1 MVLNWLKKR
10 REIPVEQRRYD
21 KIYLFLA
28 LILFLATLWAV
39 FNEVSTRRP
48 WKEYQRKFYQLK
60 LAKLDSLYRLAVAN
74 FDSAKYKELT
84 EELEKAKAGLES
96 EEYKRALEDY
106 KKYERELAELTREF
120 QFAKSRSDEY
130 YYFYQRAKLENA
142 NGRETQKW
150 WERVQREERLMSEF
164 NAKIEEVT
172 KKKDSTWAIV
182 KGYRAKVSELQ
193 HELDKLFEE
202 INRIKD
208 RIQKTKE
215 AQVKIVQVIL
225 PEFERTN
232 FGTLKSRVDR
242 CQTCHLGWDD
252 PLFEDA
258 PQPFKTH
265 PNRELL
271 EKHNPETFGCT
282 PCHRGQG
289 PALTEGYAH
298 GDKDKHWEWPILK
311 KEYIEAGCNDC
322 HFNEINLKW
331 APKLTMGKHILI
343 ESGCYGCH
351 GVDGYNDFPK
361 IAPSLNNL
369 LVKTTPGWLYRWIL
383 NPREYLPHGRMP
395 DFKLTPE
402 EAEAITAYLVKIGQ
416 DSSKNWQYQFKY
428 QGGGNPARGKELVEN
443 IGCLGCHAIGDNK
456 VVRETRGLNYDIAP
470 ELTKIGSKVNPQWLY
485 DWLKNPRHYL
495 PNTKMP
501 SLRLT
506 DQEASDIVAYLMTL
520 KDTVDYAGIK
530 INYSEAKADQGLKLI
545 KSYGC
550 YGCHEI
556 KGTERETKV
565 SVDISDFARKNIE
578 QLDFGYKEHL
588 PKDRLIWLAEKL
600 RDPRGY
606 STERIKLKMP
616 QFNFTDKEI
625 EALVTLIASFKKN
638 EVGSGY
644 VQKFDRKRKE
654 INEGRRLTLWYN
666 CINCH
671 QIEEQGG
678 YIHPMIEDP
687 GLRPPLLTIEGAKVQ
702 EPWLYEFLKNP
713 TTIRPWFKLR
723 MPTFQLTDDEIT
735 SLIRY
740 FLGLSNQ
747 EFKVRSYD
755 VPLEKKYV
763 QAGKVLFE
771 QLQCLKCHTAGSQ
784 LSASMLA
791 PNLDLAPRRLKPEWV
806 IDWLRDPQA
815 IQPGT
820 NMPTFFYEGTS
831 PVPDVLDGNANEQ
844 IRALRD
850 YIWTFARRGGSTL
863 VMQR

>member
-1 MVLNWLKKR
+1 MIFSWIKKR

-21 KIYLFLA
+21 KIYLA
-28 LILFLATLWAV
+28 LSSILLLATLYAV
-39 FNEVSTRRP
+39 IDEVSIRRP

-60 LAKLDSLYRLAVAN
+60 LAKLDSLYKIAVAN
-74 FDSAKYKELT
+74 FDSVRYKELK
-84 EELEKAKAGLES
+84 EELEEAKAGLES
-96 EEYKRALEDY
+96 EEYKKALADY
-106 KKYERELAELTREF
+106 KKYEKELADLLREF

-130 YYFYQRAKLENA
+130 YYFYQRAKLESKNEEA
-142 NGRETQKW
+142 
-150 WERVQREERLMSEF
+150 QRLWFKIQGEENSMKEL
-164 NAKIEEVT
+164 NAKIEELT
-172 KKKDSTWAIV
+172 RKKDEAWAIV
-182 KGYRAKVSELQ
+182 KRYRSRVDEVE
-193 HELDKLFEE
+193 HELNKLFDE
-202 INRIKD
+202 INKIKD
-208 RIQKTKE
+208 RIEKTKKSPI
-215 AQVKIVQVIL
+215 KIVQVIL

-242 CQTCHLGWDD
+242 CQTCHLGWND

-258 PQPFKTH
+258 PQPFRTH
-265 PNRELL
+265 PNLELL
-271 EKHNPETFGCT
+271 NKHNPETFGCT

-351 GVDGYNDFPK
+351 GIDGYNDFPK
-361 IAPSLNNL
+361 VGPSLNNL
-369 LVKTTPGWLYRWIL
+369 LVKTTPGWIYRWVL

-395 DFKLTPE
+395 NFKLTPG

-416 DSSKNWQYQFKY
+416 DSAKNWQYNFKY
-428 QGGGNPARGKELVEN
+428 TGGGNPQRGKELVEN
-443 IGCLGCHAIGDNK
+443 IGCLGCHAIGDNDI
-456 VVRETRGLNYDIAP
+456 VRKTRGLNYDVAP

-495 PNTKMP
+495 PNARMP
-501 SLRLT
+501 SLRLS
-506 DQEASDIVAYLMTL
+506 DQEAKDIVAYLITL
-520 KDTVDYAGIK
+520 KDTVDYASIK
-530 INYSEAKADQGLKLI
+530 INLTDEKAEQGLRLI

-550 YGCHEI
+550 YGCHDI

-606 STERIKLKMP
+606 STERIQLKMP
-616 QFNFTDKEI
+616 QFNFTDVEI
-625 EALVTLIASFKKN
+625 QALVTLIASFKKN
-638 EVGSGY
+638 EVGLKY
-644 VQKFDRKRKE
+644 VQTFNKRRQE

-671 QIEEQGG
+671 QFEDQGG
-678 YIHPMIEDP
+678 YIYPMIEDP
-687 GLRPPLLTIEGAKVQ
+687 GLRPPVLTIEGAKVQ

-735 SLIRY
+735 ALVKY

-755 VPLEKKYV
+755 VPLEDKYV
-763 QAGKVLFE
+763 KAGEVLFDR
-771 QLQCLKCHTAGSQ
+771 LQCLKCHTVGSG

-806 IDWLRDPQA
+806 IDWLRDPQS

-831 PVPDVLDGNANEQ
+831 PVPDVLEGKADDQ

-850 YIWTFARRGGSTL
+850 YLWAFGHRRMAMG
-863 VMQR
+863 R

>member
-1 MVLNWLKKR
+1 MLFGWIRKR
-10 REIPVEQRRYD
+10 KEIPVEQRRYD
-21 KIYLFLA
+21 KIYLVLA
-28 LILFLATLWAV
+28 GVLFLATLWAV
-39 FNEVSTRRP
+39 IDEVSTRRP

-60 LAKLDSLYRLAVAN
+60 LAKLDSLYKVALAN
-74 FDSAKYKELT
+74 FDSSKYSELS
-84 EELEKAKAGLES
+84 EELKKAKAGLES
-96 EEYKRALEDY
+96 DEYKNALAEYKRLE
-106 KKYERELAELTREF
+106 KELAELTREF

-130 YYFYQRAKLENA
+130 YYFFQKAKLEN
-142 NGRETQKW
+142 ETGAVKKW
-150 WERVQREERLMSEF
+150 WEKIQREEEIMREF
-164 NAKIEEVT
+164 NLKIEELT
-172 KKKDSTWAIV
+172 KRKDSAWAIV
-182 KGYRAKVSELQ
+182 KSYRSRVDSVQ
-193 HELDKLFEE
+193 HEIDKLFAE

-215 AQVKIVQVIL
+215 SQIKIVQVIL

-242 CQTCHLGWDD
+242 CQTCHLGWNDS
-252 PLFEDA
+252 LFVDA
-258 PQPFKTH
+258 PQPFRTH
-265 PNRELL
+265 SNLELL
-271 EKHNPETFGCT
+271 QKHNPEVFGCT

-331 APKLTMGKHILI
+331 AQKLTDGKHILI

-351 GVDGYNDFPK
+351 GIDGYNDFPK

-369 LVKTTPGWLYRWIL
+369 LVKTYPGWIYRWLL

-395 DFKLTPE
+395 NFYLTPQ
-402 EAEAITAYLVKIGQ
+402 EAEAITAYLVRIGQ
-416 DSSKNWQYQFKY
+416 DSARNWDYKFKY
-428 QGGGNPARGKELVEN
+428 PGGGNPTRGKELVEN
-443 IGCLGCHAIGDNK
+443 IGCLGCHAIGENK
-456 VVRETRGLNYDIAP
+456 IVRETRGLSYDVAP

-520 KDTVDYAGIK
+520 RDTVNYSAIK
-530 INYSEAKADQGLKLI
+530 IEVTDEKAEQGLRLI

-550 YGCHEI
+550 YGCHDI
-556 KGTERETKV
+556 KGTEREAKV

-578 QLDFGYKEHL
+578 QLDFGYKEYL
-588 PKDRLIWLAEKL
+588 PKDRLVWVSEKL

-606 STERIKLKMP
+606 STERIQLKMP
-616 QFNFTDKEI
+616 KFNFTDKEI

-638 EVGSGY
+638 EVGSKY
-644 VQKFDRKRKE
+644 VQAFDKKRRE

-666 CINCH
+666 CTNCH

-735 SLIRY
+735 TLIKY
-740 FLGLSNQ
+740 FLGLSDQ
-747 EFKVRSYD
+747 EFKVRSYE
-755 VPLEKKYV
+755 VPLDKKYV
-763 QAGKVLFE
+763 DAGRVLFDK
-771 QLQCLKCHTAGSQ
+771 LQCLKCHTVDSD
-784 LSASMLA
+784 LTASMLA
-791 PNLDLAPRRLKPEWV
+791 PNLEIAHKRLKPEWV
-806 IDWLRDPQA
+806 IDWLKDPQK

-820 NMPTFFYEGTS
+820 NMPTFFYEGIS
-831 PVPDVLDGNANEQ
+831 PIPDVLDGNADEQ

-850 YIWTFARRGGSTL
+850 YIWTLGRRTPSAV
-863 VMQR
+863 VMSR